1 MPYLVH
7 KRFNKNKDQHE
18 KKKKINEKAF
28 SNKNTSNNIINQ
40 IKMVDENHET
50 IKYKSI
56 GYKVSVFFFLQF
68 SQVLL

>member
-7 KRFNKNKDQHE
+7 KRFKKNKDQHE
-18 KKKKINEKAF
+18 KKKKITEKAF
-28 SNKNTSNNIINQ
+28 SNKNISNNIINQ
-40 IKMVDENHET
+40 IIMVNGNHET

-56 GYKVSVFFFLQF
+56 GYKVSFVFFLQF